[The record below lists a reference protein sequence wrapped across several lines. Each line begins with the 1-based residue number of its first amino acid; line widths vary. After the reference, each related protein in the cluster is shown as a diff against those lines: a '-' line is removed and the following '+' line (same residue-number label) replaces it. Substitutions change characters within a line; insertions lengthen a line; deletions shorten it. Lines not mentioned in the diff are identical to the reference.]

1 MAETKRSSRLLLA
14 LLLVPLAAGI
24 AFGVWMS
31 VKAHEYYYPGELH
44 LGFGGAQALDATF
57 KVEKPGRYEL
67 SCRDDLGDLKFA
79 VVSIDNGTPIP
90 LERFG
95 VLTQIFHTSG
105 RRGYSFQIDS
115 PGVYQ
120 LSSGPLPTGA
130 AVSLGYTDTEA
141 IARWSLGGM
150 LVAAVC
156 LGLTLL
162 LVVKMIVRP
171 KEAGAPRTE
180 VPKPKEI

>member
-1 MAETKRSSRLLLA
+1 MAETKRFSRLLLA
-14 LLLVPLAAGI
+14 LLLAPLAGGVV
-24 AFGVWMS
+24 FGFWMT

-44 LGFGGAQALDATF
+44 LRFAGGQALDATF

-67 SCRDDLGDLKFA
+67 SCRDDLGDLKFD
-79 VVSIDNGTPIP
+79 VVSIDKGTPIP

-95 VLTQIFHTSG
+95 VLTQVAHTTG
-105 RRGYSFQIDS
+105 RRGHSFQIDS
-115 PGVYQ
+115 PGVYR
-120 LSSGPLPTGA
+120 LTSGPLPAGA

-156 LGLTLL
+156 IALMIL
-162 LVVKMIVRP
+162 LVGMTNART
-171 KEAGAPRTE
+171 KEAAGPPTE
-180 VPKPKEI
+180 VPKPTQG